1 MIKSRVLGY
10 RINSRR
16 GIWSEQEYRL
26 DHYSKVSQ
34 FFRLVELFDNQN
46 QSIKILRD
54 VRGVRAVVT
63 SRLSTW
69 WKDSSS
75 KTTCKQNWVRCEHED
90 PRVWPQI
97 TRENYLRSVTRSTF
111 SNSPR
116 WESFAIRRTLPLAT
130 DPWRKI
136 RRASFEENTRSSWHS
151 YTVWSTTSS
160 LDHGLAAFS
169 IVPLW
174 YSRT

>member
-111 SNSPR
+111 QTVLDEKALPSEGHCHYR
-116 WESFAIRRTLPLAT
+116 QIRGGKLGVLVL
-130 DPWRKI
+130 RKI
-136 RRASFEENTRSSWHS
+136 PDRHDIRTQSGVRLRPW
-151 YTVWSTTSS
+151 TT
-160 LDHGLAAFS
+160 G
-169 IVPLW
+169 
-174 YSRT
+174 